1 MKKKKLKL
9 EIKSLKK
16 QKEVLMLLL
25 KFQTLKIKTLKEE
38 LRKKIKQRNCKG

>member
-16 QKEVLMLLL
+16 TKGSLNAP
-25 KFQTLKIKTLKEE
+25 LKIPN
-38 LRKKIKQRNCKG
+38 IKD